1 MVAHL
6 VLFTP
11 RSDLS
16 PAQRSA
22 FVDTLEQALANIPLM
37 TRARIGRRLN
47 TGRQYDRQNPH
58 QFPYAAILEFETEDD
73 LRAYLDHPA
82 HEALGE
88 QFYIASEHALA
99 VDFTMVEGNRA
110 REILLP

>member
-22 FVDTLEQALANIPLM
+22 FVDTLEQALANIPQIK
-37 TRARIGRRLN
+37 RARIGRRLN
-47 TGRQYDRQNPH
+47 TGRQYDLQNPH
-58 QFPYAAILEFETEDD
+58 QFPYAAILEFETEND
-73 LRAYLDHPA
+73 LRTYLDHPA
-82 HEALGE
+82 HHELGE
-88 QFYIASEHALA
+88 QFYVASETALA
-99 VDFTMVEGNRA
+99 VDFSLVEGNRA
-110 REILLP
+110 REILLS

>member
-16 PAQRSA
+16 DAERMT
-22 FVDTLEQALANIPLM
+22 FVDTLEHALANIPSIK
-37 TRARIGRRLN
+37 RARIGRRLRV
-47 TGRQYDRQNPH
+47 GRQYDQQNPH
-58 QFPYAAILEFETEDD
+58 QFPYAAILEFETEAD

-82 HEALGE
+82 HQALGE
-88 QFYIASEHALA
+88 QFYVASESALA
-99 VDFTMVEGNRA
+99 FDFSMRDGTRA
-110 REILLP
+110 REILLA

>member
-1 MVAHL
+1 MVAHV

-16 PAQRSA
+16 PAQRAA
-22 FVDTLEQALANIPLM
+22 FVDTLERALANIPVIK
-37 TRARIGRRLN
+37 RARIGHRLN
-47 TGRQYDRQNPH
+47 TGRQYDVQNPH

-82 HEALGE
+82 HHALGE
-88 QFYIASEHALA
+88 QFYIASEDALA
-99 VDFTMVEGNRA
+99 VDFNMAEGNRA
-110 REILLP
+110 REILLS

>member
-11 RSDLS
+11 RRDLS
-16 PAQRSA
+16 DAERMT
-22 FVDTLEQALANIPLM
+22 FVGTLEHALANIPLIR
-37 TRARIGRRLN
+37 RARIGRRLN
-47 TGRQYDRQNPH
+47 TGRQYDLQNPH
-58 QFPYAAILEFETEDD
+58 QFPYAAILEFDTEDD

-82 HEALGE
+82 HNALGE
-88 QFYIASEHALA
+88 QFYIASEGALA

-110 REILLP
+110 REILLS